1 MTLIKLGCD
10 DNSAAFLIVYLQL
23 EWEWRYWFVDW
34 RFWILTSLFTSLL
47 SFIILLIF
55 HLCRFFP
62 VDSHFFLN
70 NFVTYING
78 QCYIKFLHKI
88 NINVYYIN
96 KKRSQD
102 VIPRPLSLDMG
113 MKWPCT
119 KFFVDIK
126 FCFSYR
132 FISINMKIFSRLIL
146 MFPFLHKL
154 DYIKKFTIV
163 GS

>member
-1 MTLIKLGCD
+1 MTLIKVGCD
-10 DNSAAFLIVYLQL
+10 NISVAFLIVYLQL
-23 EWEWRYWFVDW
+23 GWEWWYWFVDW

-55 HLCRFFP
+55 PLCRFFL

-70 NFVTYING
+70 NLVTYING
-78 QCYIKFLHKI
+78 QCYIQVLHNI
-88 NINVYYIN
+88 NINVHYIN

-102 VIPRPLSLDMG
+102 VTPRPLSLDMG

-119 KFFVDIK
+119 NFFADIK

-132 FISINMKIFSRLIL
+132 FILIMMKIFSRLII

-154 DYIKKFTIV
+154 DYIKTFAIV